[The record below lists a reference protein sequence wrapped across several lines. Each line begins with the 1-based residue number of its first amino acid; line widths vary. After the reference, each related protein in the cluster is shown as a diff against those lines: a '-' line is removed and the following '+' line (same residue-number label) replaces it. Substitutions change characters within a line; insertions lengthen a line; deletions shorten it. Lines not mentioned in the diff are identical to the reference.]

1 MPDFIA
7 FFQKNFDKIR
17 RKLDFFKI
25 FPAKDCVILKNTH
38 YHYLTCIYP
47 ILFYFYTG
55 FLQLITLL
63 HSSHQPNYRLQSTV
77 HWYIDTFTWYFF
89 VQSFGEWTC
98 DEVGEDI
105 LSFARQKQ
113 GRLQQSRRSWES
125 HWIRRMI
132 KWAMQYW
139 VFLHSCHQQSLPK
152 LAPIILLYHFHI
164 LCGTL
169 FKIFFLIDFRH
180 NNTNLRCFSSIT
192 QSILK
197 KARFWK
203 NPW

>member
-77 HWYIDTFTWYFF
+77 HWYRKNYLYLIFF
-89 VQSFGEWTC
+89 CAIVWGMNVWWSWWGHIVICATETRKITTISTQLRITLNPANDQVS
-98 DEVGEDI
+98 DAI
-105 LSFARQKQ
+105 LSFSPFMSSAKLTKTGTYYPTVSFSYFMWYIIQNF
-113 GRLQQSRRSWES
+113 LS
-125 HWIRRMI
+125 
-132 KWAMQYW
+132 YW
-139 VFLHSCHQQSLPK
+139 F
-152 LAPIILLYHFHI
+152 
-164 LCGTL
+164 
-169 FKIFFLIDFRH
+169 
-180 NNTNLRCFSSIT
+180 
-192 QSILK
+192 
-197 KARFWK
+197 
-203 NPW
+203 